1 MLLVRAEQMHALQAV
16 MRDRFVEKML
26 SLLAELWPTQTAR
39 MEGGFRRFVESAI
52 NRAFSYGIDTQASV
66 ARFIN
71 LCMVWGFDFEMR
83 PEHAWAL
90 RILRDSN
97 LRSALKVDELASR
110 TRQELAQRRT

>member
-1 MLLVRAEQMHALQAV
+1 MLCIRAEQMRVFQAV
-16 MRDRFVEKML
+16 MRDQFVEKMM
-26 SLLAELWPTQTAR
+26 SLLAELWPTQTAQ
-39 MEGGFRRFVESAI
+39 MEGGCRPFIESAI

-71 LCMVWGFDFEMR
+71 LCVVWGLDFEMR

-110 TRQELAQRRT
+110 TKQELAQRRA